1 MTPAYPLQW
10 PDGMPRTKVRVAS
23 QFKTTLPAAI
33 DNVRTSLT
41 LFGRD
46 SGQLIKADTIVI
58 SSNYSLG
65 VSNPTDCG
73 VAVYFEWDGAQRC
86 IAVDRY
92 QKLADNLQAIHKVLE
107 ARRVEVRH
115 GGISIVRQTFR
126 GFMALP
132 NPDAIDWRKLFGF
145 RVDQLVTP
153 AMIDAAY
160 KDLASGKHPD
170 RGTTPDERDA
180 LTREMATIN
189 TARDRAKAEVSPR
202 D

>member
-10 PDGMPRTKVRVAS
+10 PDGMPRTKIRVTS
-23 QFKTTLPAAI
+23 QFKVTLAAAI
-33 DNVRTSLT
+33 DNVQSSLRR
-41 LFGRD
+41 FGRD
-46 SGQLIKADTIVI
+46 SAMPITNVVI

-65 VSNPTDCG
+65 VTIPADPG
-73 VAVYFEWDGAQRC
+73 VAVFFEWDGAQRC

-126 GFMALP
+126 GFLALP
-132 NPDAIDWRKLFGF
+132 NPDATDWRKLFGF
-145 RVDQLVTP
+145 RVDQVVTP

-160 KDLASGKHPD
+160 KDLAALKHPD

-189 TARDRAKAEVSPR
+189 LARDTAKTEVGS
-202 D
+202 

>member
-10 PDGMPRTKVRVAS
+10 PDGMPRTKARVGS
-23 QFKTTLPAAI
+23 QFKSTLNAAI
-33 DNVRTSLT
+33 DNVMTSLRA
-41 LFGRD
+41 FGRD
-46 SGQLIKADTIVI
+46 SGQSIKADTIVI

-65 VSNPTDCG
+65 VSNPADPG
-73 VAVYFEWDGAQRC
+73 VAVFFEWDGAQRC

-132 NPDAIDWRKLFGF
+132 NPDKADWRKLFGF
-145 RVDQLVTP
+145 RPDQIVTP
-153 AMIDAAY
+153 TMIDAAWR
-160 KDLASGKHPD
+160 DLARNKHPD
-170 RGTTPDERDA
+170 TGRTADERDELA
-180 LTREMATIN
+180 REMATIN
-189 TARDRAKAEVSPR
+189 TARDAAKAEVA

>member
-1 MTPAYPLQW
+1 MTLN
-10 PDGMPRTKVRVAS
+10 
-23 QFKTTLPAAI
+23 AAI
-33 DNVRTSLT
+33 DNVQTSLR

-46 SGQLIKADTIVI
+46 SGVAVKGVII

-65 VSNPTDCG
+65 VSNPVDPG
-73 VAVYFEWDGAQRC
+73 VAVFFEWDGAQRC

-92 QKLADNLQAIHKVLE
+92 SKLTDNLQAIHKVLE

-132 NPDAIDWRKLFGF
+132 NPDKTDWRKLFGF
-145 RVDQLVTP
+145 RVDQVVTP

-160 KDLASGKHPD
+160 KDLARSKHPD
-170 RGTTPDERDA
+170 TGTDPDERDRLA
-180 LTREMATIN
+180 REMTEIN
-189 TARDRAKAEVSPR
+189 VARDAAISEVQPA
-202 D
+202 

>member
-1 MTPAYPLQW
+1 
-10 PDGMPRTKVRVAS
+10 MPRTKSRVSS
-23 QFKTTLPAAI
+23 QFKTTLEGAI
-33 DNVRTSLT
+33 KNVRTSLAA
-41 LFGRD
+41 FGRD
-46 SGQLIKADTIVI
+46 SGQAIKADTVVI

-65 VSNPTDCG
+65 VTNPIDPG
-73 VAVYFEWDGAQRC
+73 VAVFFEWDGAQRC

-132 NPDAIDWRKLFGF
+132 NPDATDWRKLFGF
-145 RVDQLVTP
+145 RIDQVVTP
-153 AMIDAAY
+153 AMIDAAFR
-160 KDLASGKHPD
+160 DLAAEKHPD

-180 LTREMATIN
+180 LTREMADIN
-189 TARDRAKAEVSPR
+189 TARDRAKAEVQA
-202 D
+202 

>member
-1 MTPAYPLQW
+1 MIPAYPLQW
-10 PDGMPRTKVRVAS
+10 PDGMPRSKNRVTS
-23 QFKTTLPAAI
+23 QFKATLAASI
-33 DNVRTSLT
+33 DNVQSSLR

-46 SGQLIKADTIVI
+46 SGITVKNVII

-65 VSNPTDCG
+65 VTNPVDPG
-73 VAVYFEWDGAQRC
+73 VAVFFEWDGAQRC

-132 NPDAIDWRKLFGF
+132 NPDKADWRKLFGF
-145 RVDQLVTP
+145 RVDQVVTP

-160 KDLASGKHPD
+160 KDLARDNHPD
-170 RGTTPDERDA
+170 KGETPDERDE
-180 LTREMATIN
+180 LSRRMVEIN
-189 TARDRAKAEVSPR
+189 TARDAAKAEVSA
-202 D
+202 

>member
-1 MTPAYPLQW
+1 MIPAYPLQW
-10 PDGMPRTKVRVAS
+10 PDGMPRTKVRVTSA
-23 QFKTTLPAAI
+23 FKVTLAGAI
-33 DNVRTSLT
+33 DNVQTSLR

-46 SGQLIKADTIVI
+46 SGMSIKNVII

-65 VSNPTDCG
+65 VSNPTDPG
-73 VAVYFEWDGAQRC
+73 VAVFFEWDGAQRC

-132 NPDAIDWRKLFGF
+132 NPDKADWRKLFGF
-145 RVDQLVTP
+145 RVDQVVTP
-153 AMIDAAY
+153 AMIDAAWT
-160 KDLASGKHPD
+160 DLAREKHPD

-180 LTREMATIN
+180 LTREMAIIN
-189 TARDRAKAEVSPR
+189 TARDAAKAEVAP
-202 D
+202 